1 MSSSNS
7 SARTVVVNVVP
18 ADDAQGQTSAAA
30 PQTAWDSDDDEE
42 RLQFDVQPSL
52 NEPRSPVA
60 LQQQSVLPAPT
71 FWGRLKSL
79 WFGVQ
84 SDLDVERIED
94 LRMLTGCTCAMH
106 TMQSASVHLLNPK
119 LQCALRA
126 PQGYVSTRIY
136 C

>member
-7 SARTVVVNVVP
+7 SARTVVVSVVP
-18 ADDAQGQTSAAA
+18 AEDAQGQTSAAHSSR
-30 PQTAWDSDDDEE
+30 TAWDSDDDEE
-42 RLQFDVQPSL
+42 SLQFDVQPSL

-94 LRMLTGCTCAMH
+94 LRMLTGCKWRCTTTTVCI
-106 TMQSASVHLLNPK
+106 SF
-119 LQCALRA
+119 
-126 PQGYVSTRIY
+126 G
-136 C
+136 